1 MDKCVAPQII
11 GLFPSLF
18 NKLFLIIFFNK
29 VFFCA
34 YYLFMRKQ
42 KKLDKRTRMRLRE
55 LAKVE
60 NTYNLLGVNSAYKGF
75 SIHGGKSK
83 RAYYQAIKNANEN
96 QLAYFVDKG
105 ISQIKY

>member
-1 MDKCVAPQII
+1 
-11 GLFPSLF
+11 
-18 NKLFLIIFFNK
+18 
-29 VFFCA
+29 
-34 YYLFMRKQ
+34 MRKI

-55 LAKVE
+55 LARTESV
-60 NTYNLLGVNSAYKGF
+60 YNLQGSNSTYRGF

-96 QLAYFVDKG
+96 QLAYFVDRG

>member
-1 MDKCVAPQII
+1 
-11 GLFPSLF
+11 
-18 NKLFLIIFFNK
+18 
-29 VFFCA
+29 
-34 YYLFMRKQ
+34 MRKQ

-55 LAKVE
+55 LSRVE
-60 NTYNLLGVNSAYKGF
+60 SVYNLQGSNSTYRGF